1 MNGVRRLALVLVLG
15 GLLVVLDAVATII
28 ALPAMVAEFTSTLPV
43 LQWVTTGYTLAIVAI
58 LPATAALTGR
68 YGTKP
73 VYLGG
78 LAVFTAASALCTIA
92 WSPESLIAFR
102 VLQGLGGGVLNP
114 VGQTIAL
121 GAVAAERRG
130 RMMSYLGLPVLIG
143 PLVGPLLAGWLIDVS
158 SWRWIFAI
166 NLPLGVVAVICAAR
180 LLPRQPK
187 PDRRPLDVPGL
198 ALLLPSVVALVLAA
212 SLIGD
217 AGGRVTWPTL
227 TTLAA
232 AGALIIVFVV
242 RSRRLDHPL
251 LRIRLLQ
258 TPGFAPGVAVLF
270 CFGAAYFG
278 VGTVLPIYV
287 QAVRGDSAA
296 QAGLLGITTALGA
309 GLTMQVATRLV
320 DRFPARRIVLFGT
333 GVGLLGLAG
342 LAVSVGLNA
351 AYPVIMIVNLV
362 LGIGSGAAI
371 LPTMAATL
379 RRLDGDQT
387 PHGAAIMG
395 TLQQIAS
402 ALGIAAS
409 TATLTIMLI
418 QAAPDLT
425 GGLSTLLELGPAQ
438 RAALLPRLGGAAGL
452 TYLIMLV
459 PMLASWL
466 IALILIREPA
476 RAEPVGAPR
485 RS

>member
-28 ALPAMVAEFTSTLPV
+28 ALPAMVAEFASTLPV
-43 LQWVTTGYTLAIVAI
+43 LQWVTTGYTLAIVAV
-58 LPATAALTGR
+58 LPTSAALIGR

-78 LAVFTAASALCTIA
+78 LAVFTVASGLCTLA
-92 WSPESLIAFR
+92 WNPESLIAFR
-102 VLQGLGGGVLNP
+102 ILQGLGGGLLNP

-166 NLPLGVVAVICAAR
+166 NLPIGVVAMTCAAA

-187 PDRRPLDVPGL
+187 PDRRPLDVLGL
-198 ALLLPSVVALVLAA
+198 ALLVPGAVALVLAA

-217 AGGRVTWPTL
+217 AGGRVTVPTL
-227 TTLAA
+227 ITLAT
-232 AGALIIVFVV
+232 AGALMILFVV
-242 RSRRLDHPL
+242 RSRRLAQPL
-251 LRIRLLQ
+251 LRVRLLLTQ
-258 TPGFAPGVAVLF
+258 GFAPGVAVLF

-278 VGTVLPIYV
+278 VGTILPIYV

-296 QAGLLGITTALGA
+296 QAGLLSITTALGA
-309 GLTMQVATRLV
+309 GITMQVATRLV
-320 DRFPARRIVLFGT
+320 DRIPARPIVLFGT

-342 LAVSVGLNA
+342 LALAVGLNA
-351 AYPVIMIVNLV
+351 AYSVIMIANLL

-395 TLQQIAS
+395 TLQQLAS
-402 ALGIAAS
+402 ALGIATSA
-409 TATLTIMLI
+409 ATLTIMINLG
-418 QAAPDLT
+418 APDLA
-425 GGLSTLLELGPAQ
+425 GGGVGTLLALDQEQRLALSGRLGPAT
-438 RAALLPRLGGAAGL
+438 GA
-452 TYLIMLV
+452 TYLIMIV
-459 PMLASWL
+459 PMI
-466 IALILIREPA
+466 IALLVALTGLRERRPDESA
-476 RAEPVGAPR
+476 DPEPG
-485 RS
+485 